1 VIYWLC
7 NHSLGFNAV
16 TFMSL
21 NFIEMSIIEITRKLS
36 TNEQIRDLIKMKKK
50 LDDGKIQKLFYYFSG
65 GFFFLSGGWE

>member
-1 VIYWLC
+1 
-7 NHSLGFNAV
+7 
-16 TFMSL
+16 
-21 NFIEMSIIEITRKLS
+21 MSIIEITRKLS